1 MAKNVLYTVEVP
13 VRCSPNI
20 LFEYL
25 STATGL
31 QEWFADEVNI
41 KGDELVFIWSQSEE
55 VATVVEKEPNKRIRF
70 HWVESPEE
78 EYFEFDVKRSEVT
91 RETVLLIT
99 DFAEKDEIEDQTRLW
114 ESQLQDLFYHI
125 GA

>member
-1 MAKNVLYTVEVP
+1 NVLYTVEVP

-99 DFAEKDEIEDQTRLW
+99 DFAEKRSEEHTSELQSRFDIVCRL
-114 ESQLQDLFYHI
+114 L
-125 GA
+125 